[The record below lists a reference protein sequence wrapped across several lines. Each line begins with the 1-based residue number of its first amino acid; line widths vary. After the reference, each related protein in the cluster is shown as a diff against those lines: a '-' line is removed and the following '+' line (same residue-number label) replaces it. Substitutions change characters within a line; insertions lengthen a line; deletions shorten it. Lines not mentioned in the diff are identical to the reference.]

1 MYGQFADVATYP
13 MESAMHITPKSNTA
27 IQDAA
32 MCGSCHTI
40 ILPVYDKDG
49 NQVTENGQPKTFV
62 EQATFFE
69 WKNSRFDTI
78 PCQTCHMPKE
88 FHGNPLNPSA
98 PLAYKIAN
106 IEDDTF
112 PEVPFLAPDADI
124 TMEIQRPYSR
134 HLLLGINTFALEM
147 FKGSAG
153 NWDCSRRTPTCR
165 ASSPGSFPAR
175 TRRSPRAST

>member
-1 MYGQFADVATYP
+1 
-13 MESAMHITPKSNTA
+13 MHITPKSNTA